1 MLVLILFLLFVQ
13 DGFAQAGEWKSKHKC
28 PKGYLATPFR
38 TRDKTLYIAK
48 RDCAKACND
57 NAKCR
62 FADLYWTRYGQTCY
76 LRTDQCGDWQN
87 NTHGS
92 YLLYIKGGETPT
104 PAPVTPTPAPV
115 TPTPAPADVECPE
128 EKYVNTSLK
137 IKKAD
142 KETVK
147 LIIENADPM
156 CECFDKCKSAETTYS
171 YWAYSMKRNKPI
183 CTCYGE
189 GKRMK
194 LKDQSGATSGYL
206 TDKGKTMIEKKKN
219 RARRTRRRRRGD

>member
-48 RDCAKACND
+48 RDCAKACDSND
-57 NAKCR
+57 KCR

-92 YLLYIKGGETPT
+92 YLLYIKGGPTPT

-115 TPTPAPADVECPE
+115 DTCFNESQMRYELAIAVGGKSTEQTALACQKRCAAT
-128 EKYVNTSLK
+128 EKCNYFNFFVNGKGCYLG
-137 IKKAD
+137 A
-142 KETVK
+142 
-147 LIIENADPM
+147 
-156 CECFDKCKSAETTYS
+156 CY
-171 YWAYSMKRNKPI
+171 KRK
-183 CTCYGE
+183 Y
-189 GKRMK
+189 KV
-194 LKDQSGATSGYL
+194 TSGGVNVRSGPGL
-206 TDKGKTMIEKKKN
+206 CDEG
-219 RARRTRRRRRGD
+219 

>member
-28 PKGYLATPFR
+28 PKGYLATPFRTRDKTLYIAKRDCAKACNSNVKCRFADLYWTRYGQTCYLRTDQCGDWQNNTHGSYLLYIKGGPTPTPAPVTPTPAPVTPTPAPVTSTPAPVNPAGEWKSKHKCPRGYLATPFR

-87 NTHGS
+87 NTHTS
-92 YLLYIKGGETPT
+92 YLLFIKG
-104 PAPVTPTPAPV
+104 
-115 TPTPAPADVECPE
+115 
-128 EKYVNTSLK
+128 
-137 IKKAD
+137 
-142 KETVK
+142 
-147 LIIENADPM
+147 
-156 CECFDKCKSAETTYS
+156 
-171 YWAYSMKRNKPI
+171 
-183 CTCYGE
+183 
-189 GKRMK
+189 
-194 LKDQSGATSGYL
+194 
-206 TDKGKTMIEKKKN
+206 
-219 RARRTRRRRRGD
+219 